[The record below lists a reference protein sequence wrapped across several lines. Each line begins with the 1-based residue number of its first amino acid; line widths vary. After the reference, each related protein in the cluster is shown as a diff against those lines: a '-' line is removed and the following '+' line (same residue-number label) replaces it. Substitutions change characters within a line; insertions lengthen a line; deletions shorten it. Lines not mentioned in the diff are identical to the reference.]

1 MGGIDLL
8 EIENLH
14 ASYGEGDILKG
25 VSLRVATGE
34 LVTLLGRNGA
44 GKTTTIKSI
53 MGLLPRKTGKIVF
66 DSKPILGLKPHEIAR
81 LGIGLVPEERRIFP
95 SLTVLENL
103 NLPVT
108 RKRGGG
114 WNLTKVYDYFPI
126 LEERQKHKGFELS
139 GGEQQ
144 MLAIARV
151 LRSKTSLILLDEPTE
166 GLAPMLIKAIETI
179 LNGIKQERI
188 TLLLVEQNTRF
199 AQKVANRHYILS
211 NGEIVYTGS
220 NEEFM
225 ADEKV
230 QKRFLGV

>member
-1 MGGIDLL
+1 ML
-8 EIENLH
+8 EIEKLH

-25 VSLRVATGE
+25 VSFSVAKGE

-53 MGLLPRKTGKIVF
+53 MGLLSQKTGKILF
-66 DSKPILGLKPHEIAR
+66 DGKNILGLTPHEVAR
-81 LGIGLVPEERRIFP
+81 LGMGLVPEDRRIFS

-108 RKRGGG
+108 RRRGEG
-114 WNLTKVYDYFPI
+114 WNLTKIYEYFPR

-151 LRSKTSLILLDEPTE
+151 LRTPTSFILLDEPTE
-166 GLAPMLIKAIETI
+166 GLAPMLVKGIEAI
-179 LNGIKQERI
+179 LNGIKKERM

-211 NGEIVYTGS
+211 QGEIVYTGT

-225 ADEKV
+225 ADERV
-230 QKRFLGV
+230 QKRYLGV

>member
-1 MGGIDLL
+1 LL
-8 EIENLH
+8 EIEKLH

-25 VSLRVATGE
+25 VSFSVAKGE

-53 MGLLPRKTGKIVF
+53 MGLLSQKTGKILF
-66 DSKPILGLKPHEIAR
+66 DGKNILGLTPHEVAR
-81 LGIGLVPEERRIFP
+81 LGMGLVPEDRRIFS

-108 RKRGGG
+108 RRRGEG
-114 WNLTKVYDYFPI
+114 WNLTKIYEYFPR

-151 LRSKTSLILLDEPTE
+151 LRTPTSFILLDEPTE
-166 GLAPMLIKAIETI
+166 GLAPMLVKGIEAI
-179 LNGIKQERI
+179 LNGIKKERM

-211 NGEIVYTGS
+211 QGEIVYTGT

-225 ADEKV
+225 ADERV
-230 QKRFLGV
+230 QKRYLGV